1 MNLTTLSLLEL
12 FELNLPLRAKLDARQ
27 PLTADEQALHEAIC
41 AEALARLDAQRWRD
55 RQERDELLEN
65 RYR

>member
-27 PLTADEQALHEAIC
+27 PLSTEEQMLHEAIC
-41 AEALARLDAQRWRD
+41 SEALARLDAQRWRD